1 MGKPKGFL
9 QIPRKDPG
17 YRLKSERVRD
27 YEAVEKNLGHG
38 EILEQAAR
46 CMDCGT
52 PFCHAYGC
60 PVSNVIPEFNDFVF
74 RGMWRE
80 ALQILLSENNF
91 PEFTGRICPAPCEAA
106 CVAGIVTDPVTIRQI
121 ELAIVEMGF
130 ERGYILP
137 DPPKVLS
144 GKRVGIVGSGPA
156 GLAAA
161 DCLNRAGYPVTVYE
175 SDLQPGGILRYGI
188 PDFKLEKWVVKRR
201 IKLME
206 EQGVVFETGIKVG
219 EDISYRYLTRHFDAI
234 CLACGARRPRD
245 IQVPGRD
252 LNGIF
257 FAMDYLVRQNRLI
270 AGESVDPS
278 GMFSAKGRKVVVIGG
293 GDTGSDCVGTALR
306 QGAVSVEQLE
316 ILSRP
321 PESRSETT
329 PWPMWPLL
337 LRKTHA
343 HEEGSEPR
351 WGVIT
356 KEFSGNKGSVEK
368 LHCAE
373 VRWESP
379 GNGAPAV
386 PLEIPGT
393 EFFIE
398 ADMVL
403 FAMGFEGPEKN
414 PMVEGLGLE
423 ADARGNLKV
432 DKTGM
437 TGVAGVFVAGD
448 MSLGQSLVVRAIADG
463 RKAAQGIKGYFSRLI
478 AD

>member
-9 QIPRKDPG
+9 EIPRKDPG
-17 YRLKSERVRD
+17 CRLKNERVRD
-27 YEAVEKNLGHG
+27 YEAVEKHLSHG
-38 EILEQAAR
+38 EILEQASR

-60 PVSNVIPEFNDFVF
+60 PISNVIPEFNDFVF
-74 RGMWRE
+74 RGMWHE

-106 CVAGIVTDPVTIRQI
+106 CVAGIVTEPVTIRQI

-137 DPPKVLS
+137 DPPKTRS
-144 GKRVGIVGSGPA
+144 HKRVGIVGSGPA

-161 DCLNRAGYPVTVYE
+161 DSLNRAGYPVTVYE

-201 IKLME
+201 IRLLE
-206 EQGVVFETGIKVG
+206 EQGVLFETGIRVG

-234 CLACGARRPRD
+234 CLACGSRRPRD
-245 IQVPGRD
+245 IRIPGRE

-257 FAMDYLVRQNRLI
+257 FAMDYLSRQNQLI
-270 AGESVDPS
+270 AGENVLPS
-278 GMFSAKGRKVVVIGG
+278 HELSAKGKKVVVIGG

-306 QGAVSVEQLE
+306 QGALGVVQLE
-316 ILSRP
+316 ILPRP
-321 PESRSETT
+321 PLTRSETT

-343 HEEGSEPR
+343 HEETEEPR

-356 KEFSGNKGSVEK
+356 KEFMGKKGDVEK
-368 LHCAE
+368 LRCAE
-373 VRWESP
+373 VRWQSP

-386 PLEIPGT
+386 PKEIPCT
-393 EFFIE
+393 EFVLE
-398 ADMVL
+398 ADLVL
-403 FAMGFEGPEKN
+403 VAMGFESPETN
-414 PMVEGLGLE
+414 PMVESLGLE
-423 ADARGNLKV
+423 GDARGNLKV
-432 DKTGM
+432 DTMGM
-437 TGVAGVFVAGD
+437 TGVAGVFAAGD
-448 MSLGQSLVVRAIADG
+448 MCLGQSLVVRAIADG
-463 RKAAQGIKGYFSRLI
+463 RKAAQGIRKYLEG
-478 AD
+478 A

>member
-9 QIPRKDPG
+9 TTPRKDPG

-27 YEAVEKNLGHG
+27 YDAVEKQLGHG
-38 EILEQAAR
+38 EILEQAGR

-74 RGMWRE
+74 RGMWRQ

-106 CVAGIVTDPVTIRQI
+106 CVAGIVTAPVTIRQI

-137 DPPKVLS
+137 DPPKS
-144 GKRVGIVGSGPA
+144 RSRKRVGIVGSGPA
-156 GLAAA
+156 GLTVA
-161 DCLNRAGYPVTVYE
+161 DSLNRAGYPVTVYE

-201 IKLME
+201 IRLLE
-206 EQGVVFETGIKVG
+206 EQGVLFETGIRVG
-219 EDISYRYLTRHFDAI
+219 EDISYRYLTRHFEAI
-234 CLACGARRPRD
+234 CLACGSRRPRD
-245 IQVPGRD
+245 IRIPGRD

-257 FAMDYLVRQNRLI
+257 FAMDYLSRQNRII
-270 AGESVDPS
+270 AGEEVAPS
-278 GMFSAKGRKVVVIGG
+278 DALSAKGRKVVVIGG

-306 QGAVSVEQLE
+306 QGASGVIQLE
-316 ILSRP
+316 ILPRP
-321 PESRSETT
+321 PLTRSETT

-343 HEEGSEPR
+343 HEEAEEPR
-351 WGVIT
+351 WGVMT
-356 KEFSGNKGSVEK
+356 KEFLGKKGRVEK
-368 LHCAE
+368 VRCAR

-379 GNGAPAV
+379 GKDAPAV
-386 PLEIPGT
+386 PGEIPGT
-393 EFFIE
+393 EFVLE
-398 ADMVL
+398 ADLVL
-403 FAMGFEGPEKN
+403 VAMGFERPERN
-414 PMVEGLGLE
+414 QMVESLGLDE
-423 ADARGNLKV
+423 DGRGNLKV
-432 DKTGM
+432 GPAGM
-437 TGVAGVFVAGD
+437 TAVAGVFGAGD
-448 MSLGQSLVVRAIADG
+448 MCMGQSLVVRAIADG
-463 RKAAQGIKGYFSRLI
+463 RKTAQGIRKYLEKN
-478 AD
+478 